1 MLIMNKSDGFTLL
14 EVIVAII
21 VLTVALLGLAQL
33 IMISVEKYDFARW
46 DTKATQVA
54 QSKLEN
60 LKSLFSTKVET
71 GIEDADLTNGD
82 HGPDMVTLEAP
93 AGTWGEPS
101 NFWVRWQ
108 ISDLTG
114 GQKLI
119 AVTVTPPVPNPRRN
133 ETITVM
139 SQFAP

>member
-1 MLIMNKSDGFTLL
+1 MKNNDGFTLL
-14 EVIVAII
+14 EVIVAIV
-21 VLTVALLGLAQL
+21 VLTVALLGLAQM
-33 IMISVEKYDFARW
+33 IMVSVEQYAFARW

-60 LKSLFSTKVET
+60 LKSLFSGEVET
-71 GIEDADLTNGD
+71 GVDDADLVTGD
-82 HGPDMVTLEAP
+82 HGPEMVTLAAP
-93 AGTWGEPS
+93 SSTWGEPS
-101 NFWVRWQ
+101 DFWVRWQ

-119 AVTVTPPVPNPRRN
+119 AINVTPPVPNPRQN
-133 ETITVM
+133 ETITLM

>member
-1 MLIMNKSDGFTLL
+1 MKNNDGFTLL
-14 EVIVAII
+14 EVIVAIV
-21 VLTVALLGLAQL
+21 VLTVALLGLAQM
-33 IMISVEKYDFARW
+33 IMVSVEQYAFARW

-60 LKSLFSTKVET
+60 LKSLFSGEVET
-71 GIEDADLTNGD
+71 GVDDADLVTGD
-82 HGPDMVTLEAP
+82 HGPEMVTLAAP
-93 AGTWGEPS
+93 SGTWGEPS
-101 NFWVRWQ
+101 DFWVRWQ

-119 AVTVTPPVPNPRRN
+119 AITVTPPVPNPRQN

>member
-1 MLIMNKSDGFTLL
+1 MKNNDGFTLL
-14 EVIVAII
+14 EVIVAIV
-21 VLTVALLGLAQL
+21 VLTVALLGLAQ
-33 IMISVEKYDFARW
+33 MITISIEMYAFARW

-60 LKSLFSTKVET
+60 LKSLFGGEVET
-71 GIEDADLTNGD
+71 GVDDAELVTGD
-82 HGPDMVTLEAP
+82 HGPELVILSAP

-101 NFWVRWQ
+101 DFWIRWQ

-133 ETITVM
+133 ETITLM